1 MCFSSC
7 LIQDK
12 PYPFVNEGLGVR
24 EWVAAGT
31 RQVRAKSTV
40 HGHGIGQST
49 GLIQPGTGRG
59 QELTMSA
66 NNPCPRS
73 VHANNHGREQSMS
86 THRQRPQS
94 SVNRQRPRM
103 WTVRRQSAA
112 MINPHPRTGHAR
124 DLSPTVGRQ
133 RIICVV
139 ASRCPFCRRSI
150 SRFTSKLF
158 QPMSSFDPATVRQAV
173 AEFTPLRPQKFQ
185 DLIPAKDVIIE
196 LRQRRASYRA
206 IATLLTQHC
215 LPTSKTAIATFCHQI
230 LGEIV
235 RPHRRP
241 GRKRPA
247 SPAEPNGRMAS
258 PAQSEPG
265 ENRPSQEPPA
275 DSNGSGIP
283 QIRSRGP
290 RIAQVRILKPENT

>member
-1 MCFSSC
+1 
-7 LIQDK
+7 
-12 PYPFVNEGLGVR
+12 
-24 EWVAAGT
+24 
-31 RQVRAKSTV
+31 
-40 HGHGIGQST
+40 
-49 GLIQPGTGRG
+49 
-59 QELTMSA
+59 
-66 NNPCPRS
+66 
-73 VHANNHGREQSMS
+73 MS

-94 SVNRQRPRM
+94 SVNRLRPRA
-103 WTVRRQSAA
+103 WTVRRKSAA
-112 MINPHPRTGHAR
+112 VNNPHPRTGHAR
-124 DLSPTVGRQ
+124 DLSATVGRQ
-133 RIICVV
+133 RIIRVV
-139 ASRCPFCRRSI
+139 ASRCPSCRRSI

-258 PAQSEPG
+258 PAQTEPG
-265 ENRPSQEPPA
+265 ENRLGQEPPA